1 MTKVS
6 KVTIQLRRPRG
17 QDPGQV
23 AYGFYKVEDNTV
35 IMTDADGNPA
45 GAETGKTFSRKLRA
59 GEDPV
64 GAACTMTRDLRSA
77 FRSGSDR
84 MDGFEPGRRLH
95 YPRNGSIV

>member
-1 MTKVS
+1 MAKVS

-23 AYGFYKVEDNTV
+23 AYGYYKVEDNTV

-45 GAETGKTFSRKLRA
+45 GAETGKTFSRRLGP

-64 GAACTMTRDLRSA
+64 GVACRMTRDLRTA

-84 MDGFEPGRRLH
+84 KDGFEYGRLN
-95 YPRNGSIV
+95 YPKIYVA